1 MPSVDIVVPVY
12 NEEQALA
19 LSIGQLRAFCLRNLD
34 YEWSIVIADNASTDG
49 TGQVGRELAGE
60 LRDVRYLYLPQKG
73 RGRALKKAWLE
84 SPADIVCYMDVDLS
98 TRLDAL
104 PRLLDAIAKG
114 GCDLASGSRVLRG
127 SRTARSFKR
136 EVISRVYIALT
147 KALFRNRFS
156 DAQCGFKGASRRTV
170 QALLPLVKDD
180 AWFFDTEL
188 LLLAEMAGFRVVDI
202 PITWVDDPTST
213 VKIWRTAWEDI
224 KGLWRVRFRPPPGLK
239 EVRRRLSKGEL
250 T

>member
-1 MPSVDIVVPVY
+1 MSSVDIVVPVY

-19 LSIGQLRAFCLRNLD
+19 LSIGQLRDFCLRALD

-49 TGQVGRELAGE
+49 TGQIGQELARE

-84 SPADIVCYMDVDLS
+84 SAADIVCYMDVDLS

-104 PRLLDAIAKG
+104 PRLLDAIAKEG
-114 GCDLASGSRVLRG
+114 YDLASGSRVARG
-127 SRTARSFKR
+127 SQTTRALKR
-136 EVISRVYIALT
+136 EVISRGYIALT

-156 DAQCGFKGASRRTV
+156 DAQCGFKGASRRAV
-170 QALLPLVKDD
+170 QALLPLTQDN

-188 LLLAEMAGFRVVDI
+188 LLLAEMAGLRVKDI
-202 PITWVDDPTST
+202 PVTWVDDPTST
-213 VKIWRTAWEDI
+213 VRIWRTAWEDI
-224 KGLWRVRFRPPPGLK
+224 EGLLRLRFRPPAALR

-250 T
+250 A